1 MLCSMQ
7 IYDFFIIYLEKV
19 CRVVQYFG
27 ASGVIGVVKRLSHIM
42 VSLSV
47 LLLLVFGASGIG
59 WQRCS
64 CSGRVS
70 LLSIADSGCCARG
83 SSCMVVT
90 VSPVSTADVSQPA
103 PQVGASVM
111 DYAIV
116 CQVWPTMQ
124 QQPVVAC
131 VDCALR
137 DGSRGSP
144 PGWLAGNCPVLRV

>member
-1 MLCSMQ
+1 
-7 IYDFFIIYLEKV
+7 
-19 CRVVQYFG
+19 
-27 ASGVIGVVKRLSHIM
+27 M

-47 LLLLVFGASGIG
+47 LLLLVFGAGGMG

-103 PQVGASVM
+103 PQVGADVM
-111 DYAIV
+111 DFAIL
-116 CQVWPTMQ
+116 CFEWPTVQ
-124 QQPVVAC
+124 GRPVVTGSA
-131 VDCALR
+131 CALR

-144 PGWLAGNCPVLRV
+144 PGWLVGNCPVLRV

>member
-1 MLCSMQ
+1 MPLLFCLSSLLLVL
-7 IYDFFIIYLEKV
+7 FFRE
-19 CRVVQYFG
+19 VQYFG
-27 ASGVIGVVKRLSHIM
+27 AGGVIGVVKGLSHIM

-47 LLLLVFGASGIG
+47 LLLLVFGAGGMG

-70 LLSIADSGCCARG
+70 LLSIADRGCCARG

-111 DYAIV
+111 DFAV
-116 CQVWPTMQ
+116 ACQVWPTMQ
-124 QQPVVAC
+124 QQPVVAG
-131 VDCALR
+131 VACALR